1 MEEESYCE
9 YRTEIQRGEDIDR
22 ELYLEKKDKGEIIVM
37 QLKSMV
43 PHPSQEHAVLWLRKE
58 VTRPKAWSSL
68 VEGGEGSYLPKW

>member
-43 PHPSQEHAVLWLRKE
+43 PHPSQEHAVL
-58 VTRPKAWSSL
+58 
-68 VEGGEGSYLPKW
+68 